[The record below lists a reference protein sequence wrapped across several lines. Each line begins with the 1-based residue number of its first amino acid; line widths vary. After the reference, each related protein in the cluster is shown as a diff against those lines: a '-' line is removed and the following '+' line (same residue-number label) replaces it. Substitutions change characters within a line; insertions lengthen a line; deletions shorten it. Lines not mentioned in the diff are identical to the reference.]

1 MNAAV
6 IVAGGTGERFGADGG
21 KQLALVAGAP
31 VLLHTV
37 RAFARCSAV
46 DAIVVVV
53 SPERVEEYR
62 ARAVEPV
69 GSAAVIAVVPGGAT
83 RQRSVHAGLEAV
95 PAEADVIIVHDG
107 ARPLVTPATI
117 EQAVTALCGDATL
130 DGVVV
135 GHPSYDTLKA
145 VDQSRRIDR
154 TLDRSAV
161 WAAQTPQVFRAAAL
175 REAYA
180 HASEHG
186 VEGTD
191 DAALV
196 EATGGHVL
204 MIEGPRD
211 NIKVTVAEDLRFVAH
226 VLAEREG
233 MGADE

>member
-6 IVAGGTGERFGADGG
+6 IVAGGSGERFGADGG
-21 KQLALVAGAP
+21 KQLALVAGDP

-46 DAIVVVV
+46 DALVVVV

-107 ARPLVTPATI
+107 ARPLVRPETI
-117 EQAVTALCGDATL
+117 EQAVSALRDDATL

-135 GHPSYDTLKA
+135 GHPSYDTLKV
-145 VDQSRRIDR
+145 VDPSGVIAR
-154 TLDRSAV
+154 TLDRSAI

-186 VEGTD
+186 IEGTD